1 MSTFSNLKFELI
13 GTGDQSGTWGVT
25 TNSNIG
31 TAIEQAIVGLANPEY
46 PSDANLTISLTN
58 TVALQDARALV
69 LNVTS
74 AVSLT
79 VTREL
84 VVPTIQK
91 QYIVQN
97 NTTGSQSITVK
108 TSAGSGIT
116 VPNGRKAH
124 LYVNG
129 TDVIQMFD
137 FVDINGGAI
146 DGTSVGA
153 ATPSTGAFT
162 TLSASG
168 TPTLS
173 GLTASTALA
182 LDASKNVVSV
192 TNTGTGNNVLAT
204 SPTLVTPA
212 LGTPSALTLTNATGL
227 PVSTGISG
235 LGSGVAT
242 FLATPSSA
250 NLAAAVTDETGS
262 GAVVFATSP
271 TLVTPA
277 LGTPT
282 SATLTNATGLPV
294 STGISGLGSGV
305 ATFLATPS
313 SANLAAAVSDETGS
327 GAVVFAT
334 SPTLVTPALGT
345 PSSATLTNATGLP
358 VSTGISGLGSGV
370 ATFLATP
377 SSANLAAA
385 VSDETGSGAL
395 VFATSPTLV
404 TPALGTPTS
413 ATLTNATGLPVSTGI
428 SGLGSGVA
436 TALAATANSSTGPV
450 TGGGTATLSSKRID
464 PRVSSTAS
472 TSTLTPDISAFDQ
485 YNLTAQA
492 ASLTIAAPT
501 GTPVDGNR
509 LIIRLFDNG
518 TARSITWNGTYTA
531 IGVTLPPSTTTG
543 KTIYVGCVYNAAAT
557 RWDVVAVAT
566 QA

>member
-305 ATFLATPS
+305 ATFRATPS

-518 TARSITWNGTYTA
+518 TAQSITWNGTYTA